1 MVIKSSVGL
10 LFIHI
15 GVTVNTA
22 VRAGVIRSNVR
33 ALGTAAFFPCGFFFV
48 RKTIRKEQ
56 ALNNTAIDTMGFFDA
71 VVY

>member
-1 MVIKSSVGL
+1 MATKSSVGL

-33 ALGTAAFFPCGFFFV
+33 ALGTAALFPCGFFFV
-48 RKTIRKEQ
+48 RKTIGKEQ
-56 ALNNTAIDTMGFFDA
+56 ALNNTAVDTMGFFYT

>member
-1 MVIKSSVGL
+1 MVIESLVGL

-33 ALGTAAFFPCGFFFV
+33 ALGTAALFSCGFFFV
-48 RKTIRKEQ
+48 HKTIGKEQ
-56 ALNNTAIDTMGFFDA
+56 SLDNTAVDTMGFFDA